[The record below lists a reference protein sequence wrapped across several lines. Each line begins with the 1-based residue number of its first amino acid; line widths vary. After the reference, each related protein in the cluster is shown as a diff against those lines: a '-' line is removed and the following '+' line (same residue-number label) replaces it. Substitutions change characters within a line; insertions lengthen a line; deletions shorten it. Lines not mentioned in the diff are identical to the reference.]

1 MNTMIFFYLSIIKK
15 TRQFVKNYMTNLH
28 DISHDYN
35 HINLVVKVARQIAKK
50 EGIKKERDLF
60 HIIMGALLHD
70 IGDSKYT
77 NIKQSVIINNYL
89 KRFCQLSNYD
99 KREIIKISAF
109 VSLSKD
115 ISHDYN
121 NKKLKLY
128 IVQDADRINSLGS
141 IGIMRYIA
149 YNINNSIKP
158 SFNEIITNMTK
169 RTKKIKS
176 FIKTKTG
183 KQLAQKQFKLISYFI
198 NNYNNGY

>member
-99 KREIIKISAF
+99 KREIIKISAY

-121 NKKLKLY
+121 KKKLKLY